1 MVDQYAGDKNG
12 AKWGS
17 LTVSSEINYYERNS
31 TWIKQLIKNLAES
44 SRINRTIAAT
54 GINPNAEFKPQATTT
69 TTTVTTDYQT
79 PYAAL
84 QKAVETNT
92 ITLLT
97 ESHKNTGLTPTRD
110 ELLFEQSTL
119 AYEAGSTY
127 AGSTIHADTAG
138 VYLDITKT
146 GEVNL
151 QSGTVTVTTKDATYP
166 LVLGGTMDADGNVY
180 INGRSKNMLLGSNG
194 QNIYP
199 EEIED
204 KLNSLPLV
212 GESIVVQRGDKL
224 VGLVHPDYDEA
235 KLLGLNNEDLK
246 GVMEQNRQQLN
257 QVVPAYSKVA
267 EFEILEEEFEKTPK
281 KSIKRYLYK

>member
-1 MVDQYAGDKNG
+1 MI
-12 AKWGS
+12 
-17 LTVSSEINYYERNS
+17 L
-31 TWIKQLIKNLAES
+31 
-44 SRINRTIAAT
+44 
-54 GINPNAEFKPQATTT
+54 
-69 TTTVTTDYQT
+69 
-79 PYAAL
+79 
-84 QKAVETNT
+84 
-92 ITLLT
+92 
-97 ESHKNTGLTPTRD
+97 
-110 ELLFEQSTL
+110 
-119 AYEAGSTY
+119 
-127 AGSTIHADTAG
+127 
-138 VYLDITKT
+138 
-146 GEVNL
+146 
-151 QSGTVTVTTKDATYP
+151 SG
-166 LVLGGTMDADGNVY
+166 
-180 INGRSKNMLLGSNG
+180 NG